1 MTPQAALTKRVH
13 PALRHLIAP
22 EASLA
27 ADLGLCT
34 VDLVSIAC
42 DLEEAH
48 GFMFAGEPETRWQT
62 VADVVADFEAMAE
75 VVA

>member
-1 MTPQAALTKRVH
+1 MTPKTALTKRVH
-13 PALRHLIAP
+13 PALRHLIAT

-34 VDLVSIAC
+34 VDLQGIAC

-48 GFMFAGEPETRWQT
+48 GFMFPGEPETRWQT
-62 VADVVADFEAMAE
+62 VADVVADFEAMVG

>member
-1 MTPQAALTKRVH
+1 MTPHSALSKRVH
-13 PALRHLIAP
+13 PARRHLIAP
-22 EASLA
+22 DASLS

-34 VDLVSIAC
+34 VDLQGLAC

-48 GFMFAGEPETRWQT
+48 GFMFPGEPETRWQT
-62 VADVVADFEAMAE
+62 VADVVADFEAVAG

>member
-1 MTPQAALTKRVH
+1 MTPHSALSKRVH
-13 PALRHLIAP
+13 PARRHLIAP
-22 EASLA
+22 DASLA
-27 ADLGLCT
+27 ADLGLCS

-62 VADVVADFEAMAE
+62 VADVVADFEAVVG